1 MRSRPGTYALILR
14 AAQQKN
20 VQVGRLGKLAMQP
33 GFYVYIGSAL
43 GPGGLKARIGRHLRP
58 AIRPHWHIDYLR
70 RETEWVAVR
79 YAYDAVRRECAW
91 AEAFSNLRGSDIP
104 LFGFGS
110 SDCRCPA
117 HLCFFDRMPLLR
129 TFRNALTDCET
140 EPCVLSEHLDG
151 NTEWRNLGS

>member
-1 MRSRPGTYALILR
+1 MRPRPGTYALVLR

-43 GPGGLKARIGRHLRP
+43 GPGGLKARVGRHLRP
-58 AIRPHWHIDYLR
+58 AVHPHWHIDYLR
-70 RETEWVAVR
+70 RETEWVAVW
-79 YAYDAVRRECAW
+79 YAYDIVRRECRW
-91 AEAFSNLRGSDIP
+91 ADAFSNSRGSRIP

-117 HLCFFDRMPLLR
+117 HLYFFDRMPLPR
-129 TFRNALTDCET
+129 TFRNAITDCET

-151 NTEWRNLGS
+151 NTEMGI

>member
-1 MRSRPGTYALILR
+1 MRPRPGTYALVLR

-33 GFYVYIGSAL
+33 GFYVYVGSAL
-43 GPGGLKARIGRHLRP
+43 GPGGLKARVGRHLRP
-58 AIRPHWHIDYLR
+58 AIRSHWHIDYLR
-70 RETEWVAVR
+70 RETEWVAIW
-79 YAYDAVRRECAW
+79 YAYDTVRRECAW
-91 AEAFSNLRGSDIP
+91 ADAFSNLRGSDIP

-129 TFRNALTDCET
+129 TFRNALTDCEP

-151 NTEWRNLGS
+151 NTEWRKLGR